1 MALCGG
7 DHGKLF
13 RRLNRI
19 EGQIRGIKRMVDE
32 DRDCFDVLKQIA
44 AADGAMRSLGLVLL
58 EDHLKGCVSRSIR
71 SDGGDDELIGQVIDV
86 FKKFGK

>member
-19 EGQIRGIKRMVDE
+19 EGQIRGIKRMVDD
-32 DRDCFDVLKQIA
+32 DRDCFDVLKQVA
-44 AADGAMRSLGLVLL
+44 ATLGAMRALGTVIL
-58 EDHLKGCVSRSIR
+58 EFHLRGCVSDAIR
-71 SDGGDDELIGQVIDV
+71 TKKREHLIQEVVDI
-86 FKKFGK
+86 FNKFSR